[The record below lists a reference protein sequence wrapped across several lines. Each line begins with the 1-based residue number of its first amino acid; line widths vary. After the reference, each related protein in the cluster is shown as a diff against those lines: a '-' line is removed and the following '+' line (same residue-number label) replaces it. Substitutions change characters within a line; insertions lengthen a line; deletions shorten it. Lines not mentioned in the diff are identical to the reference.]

1 MKEAIK
7 ILNKIYLREV
17 IFATLITLMMIVVS
31 YFTIKKPGFQW
42 SVLLFSIIYNKYL
55 FDSFI
60 THKDK
65 IREIKKIKP

>member
-31 YFTIKKPGFQW
+31 YFTIKKQGFNG
-42 SVLLFSIIYNKYL
+42 LFCS
-55 FDSFI
+55 FQSFI
-60 THKDK
+60 LNTSLIPLSH
-65 IREIKKIKP
+65 IKIKSEKLKK